1 MLTKYI
7 DDLEVGIDEA
17 GRGCLLGRVYAG
29 AVIWDSNIQNENIKD
44 SKKISKKKRP
54 VLCDWIKSNTIAWG
68 VGWADANEVDEL
80 NILEATKLAMTRA
93 IDDLKKNFNVNFD
106 TIIID
111 GIGWDNKFPN
121 YNVNSLVKG
130 DNKLYSIAAAS
141 ILAKVYHD
149 NYINELC
156 NESLELDNQYNL
168 LNNMGYG
175 TKKHILGLQKYGK
188 CKHHRNTFIK
198 KIDIYTL

>member
-1 MLTKYI
+1 MLSKYI

-17 GRGCLLGRVYAG
+17 GRGSLLGRVYAG

-44 SKKISKKKRP
+44 SKKISKKKRV
-54 VLCDWIKSNTIAWG
+54 VLCDWIKSNSIAWG
-68 VGWADANEVDEL
+68 VGWAEASEIDEI
-80 NILEATKLAMTRA
+80 NILEATKIAMTRA
-93 IDDLKKNFNVNFD
+93 IDNLKLNFNVNFD

-111 GIGWDNKFPN
+111 GIGWENKFTN
-121 YNVNSLVKG
+121 YNVHSLVKG

-149 NYINELC
+149 NHITELC
-156 NESLELDNQYNL
+156 NESLELDNNYNL

-175 TKKHILGLQKYGK
+175 TKKHIDGIHKYGK
-188 CKHHRNTFIK
+188 CIYHRNSFLK